1 MKKNDPKRSQNYHK
15 FLIRQEKE
23 RLAKMDKKKQKT
35 EYKEALKGICSKLR
49 LDEDIEIDMDGPKKI
64 ITKRAHQVAMKKK
77 NRKQKKEPELPDDMD
92 LS

>member
-1 MKKNDPKRSQNYHK
+1 MKKNDQTRSQNYHK

-23 RLAKMDKKKQKT
+23 RMAKMDKKKQKN

-49 LDEDIEIDMDGPKKI
+49 LEEDVEIDMDGPKKI
-64 ITKRAHQVAMKKK
+64 ISKRAHKVAMKKK
-77 NRKQKKEPELPDDMD
+77 IRKSKKEPELPDEMD